1 MKAKPETRNQIP
13 ESINPKPEIRLLAV
27 LAPTQLCAFSV
38 PETRNPKL
46 GTRNPEPE
54 SRNTEPGTRCVVNS
68 LTTHLLAINSNL
80 DGTRNH

>member
-38 PETRNPKL
+38 PETRNSEPEIRNPNPE
-46 GTRNPEPE
+46 TRNPEP
-54 SRNTEPGTRCVVNS
+54 GVW
-68 LTTHLLAINSNL
+68 
-80 DGTRNH
+80 